1 VSTASKGWD
10 SAHFREL
17 DSIPIAEGL
26 VWHPIRRR
34 FGIHA
39 FGVNAYTSEGA
50 GKHVVE
56 KHDETSGGAGGHE
69 ELYVVV
75 HGRATFTIGED
86 TFDAPAGTL
95 VFVADP
101 ALERS
106 AVAEQEG
113 TLVLAIGGEAGKAY
127 EVSAWESYFAA
138 IPLFKA
144 ERWEEAI
151 ELIEEGLRERP
162 GHPALL
168 YNLACAESR
177 AGRTEAALEHLQQAV
192 AADPKYLGYA
202 RTDPDFEPVRSEP
215 GFPA

>member
-1 VSTASKGWD
+1 MSTSAKGWD
-10 SAHFREL
+10 SAHYREL

-34 FGIHA
+34 FGVGA
-39 FGVNAYTSEGA
+39 FGVNAYTSDGI

-75 HGRATFTIGED
+75 HGRATFTIGEE
-86 TFDAPAGTL
+86 TLEAPAGTL
-95 VFVADP
+95 VFIAEP

-106 AVAEQEG
+106 AIAEEEG
-113 TLVLAIGGEAGKAY
+113 TLVLAIGGPRDEVY
-127 EVSAWESYFAA
+127 EVSAWEAYFGA

-144 ERWEEAI
+144 ERWEDAIAEIEA
-151 ELIEEGLRERP
+151 GLDRRP

-168 YNLACAESR
+168 YNLACAEAR
-177 AGRTEAALEHLQQAV
+177 AGRASAALEHLQQAI

-202 RTDPDFEPVRSEP
+202 LTDVDFDPIRAEP